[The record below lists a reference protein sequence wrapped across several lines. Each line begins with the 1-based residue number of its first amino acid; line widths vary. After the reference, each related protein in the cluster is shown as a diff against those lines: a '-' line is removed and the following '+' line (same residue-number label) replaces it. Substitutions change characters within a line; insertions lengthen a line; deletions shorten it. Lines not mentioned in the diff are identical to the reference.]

1 MKKLVTLFS
10 LFAVFII
17 SCKDEKKT
25 NQQSNKTQEYS
36 VYIKQLMEATEK
48 HPDSVGLRFVLV
60 SALDSAGFY
69 KDALIQ
75 MDKLITKDSLNN
87 GFWFKK
93 GSIQQNAKDTL
104 GAMLSFKRAINVYA
118 SVDAL
123 LSLANLYAET
133 KNDSALL
140 YTAAVER
147 INPDRKFE
155 ADCIFINGVYFARAG
170 KIKEALDLFDACINA
185 SHTYMV
191 AYMEKGFIYYET
203 KNYDEALKTFQLA
216 TKVTNTY
223 TDAYYWQGKCYE
235 AKNDKQNAILFYQK
249 SLSLDKNIVEAE
261 QAIERLSK

>member
-1 MKKLVTLFS
+1 MKNLITLFS
-10 LFAVFII
+10 LVLILI
-17 SCKDEKKT
+17 VGCKDEKKN
-25 NQQSNKTQEYS
+25 NQQSNTTQEYS
-36 VYIKQLMEATEK
+36 AYIKQLMEATEK

-60 SALDSAGFY
+60 NALDSAGFY
-69 KDALIQ
+69 KEALLQ
-75 MDKLITKDSLNN
+75 MDKLISKDSLNS
-87 GFWFKK
+87 GFWYKK
-93 GSIQQNAKDTL
+93 GSIQQNAKDTS
-104 GAMLSFKRAINVYA
+104 GAMLSFKRSIKVYA

-155 ADCIFINGVYFARAG
+155 ADCVFINGVYYARAG
-170 KIKEALDLFDACINA
+170 KTKEALELFDACINA
-185 SHTYMV
+185 SYTYMV
-191 AYMEKGFIYYET
+191 AYMEKGFICYDS

-223 TDAYYWQGKCYE
+223 ADAYYWQGKCYE
-235 AKNDKQNAILFYQK
+235 AKSDKQNAILFYQK